1 MDFSADQADGSSS
14 DGEEEADEDEKLAPQ
29 KNLNKI
35 EENVVHF
42 TENSKSKSDFV
53 NVDVVLPK
61 TFTCVL
67 CSFLG
72 TSKKQVS
79 EHIKDFHK
87 IEMNEHLL
95 DQTYSTMRLESMITD
110 TPDKKSAETIALPV
124 RVQNPR
130 IVGALRSSRT
140 RIFLFMN
147 IIDFSRMPKN
157 QQTRQKRSS
166 RTIFSPI
173 IKKNDHLKKSTDFEP
188 CF

>member
-1 MDFSADQADGSSS
+1 MDFSAEQADDSSS
-14 DGEEEADEDEKLAPQ
+14 DEEEDDDDEDDKLAPQ
-29 KNLNKI
+29 KKLKKS
-35 EENVVHF
+35 EESVVHF

-95 DQTYSTMRLESMITD
+95 DQNYSTMRLESMMTD

-130 IVGALRSSRT
+130 IVGALSSSIT
-140 RIFLFMN
+140 KFILF
-147 IIDFSRMPKN
+147 IDLSGMF
-157 QQTRQKRSS
+157 
-166 RTIFSPI
+166 
-173 IKKNDHLKKSTDFEP
+173 
-188 CF
+188 

>member
-1 MDFSADQADGSSS
+1 MDFSAEQADDSSS
-14 DGEEEADEDEKLAPQ
+14 DEEEDDEDEKLAPQ
-29 KNLNKI
+29 KKLKKS

-95 DQTYSTMRLESMITD
+95 DQNYSTMRLESMMTD
-110 TPDKKSAETIALPV
+110 TPDKKSAETFALPV

-130 IVGALRSSRT
+130 IEL
-140 RIFLFMN
+140 
-147 IIDFSRMPKN
+147 
-157 QQTRQKRSS
+157 
-166 RTIFSPI
+166 
-173 IKKNDHLKKSTDFEP
+173 
-188 CF
+188 

>member
-1 MDFSADQADGSSS
+1 MDFSAEQADDSSS
-14 DGEEEADEDEKLAPQ
+14 DDDDEEEVEDGKLAPE
-29 KNLNKI
+29 KKLNKS
-35 EENVVHF
+35 EENVVYF

-95 DQTYSTMRLESMITD
+95 DQTYSSMRLESMITD

-130 IVGALRSSRT
+130 IGAALSSSR
-140 RIFLFMN
+140 INFILFMN
-147 IIDFSRMPKN
+147 IIDFSGM
-157 QQTRQKRSS
+157 S
-166 RTIFSPI
+166 
-173 IKKNDHLKKSTDFEP
+173 
-188 CF
+188 